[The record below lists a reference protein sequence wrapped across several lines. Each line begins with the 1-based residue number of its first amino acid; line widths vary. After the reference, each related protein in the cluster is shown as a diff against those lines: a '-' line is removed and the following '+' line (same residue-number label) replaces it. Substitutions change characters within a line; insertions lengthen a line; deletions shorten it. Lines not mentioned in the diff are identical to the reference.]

1 MSKVIENSNTSAFYF
16 MAWAAFAISTV
27 GMLLGIYHIPA
38 PIWVKGY
45 LGLGYM
51 FTVTSC
57 LTLAKTLR
65 DKHEADLLINR
76 VRDAKTEKLLS
87 DFERNVL

>member
-1 MSKVIENSNTSAFYF
+1 MNNSMGSSNTSAFYF
-16 MAWAAFAISTV
+16 MAWASFMISTV

-45 LGLGYM
+45 LGLGYL

-65 DKHEADLLINR
+65 DKHEEERFVNR
-76 VRDAKTEKLLS
+76 VKHAKTEKILS
-87 DFERNVL
+87 DFEKVA

>member
-1 MSKVIENSNTSAFYF
+1 MNNSAESSNTTAFYF
-16 MAWAAFAISTV
+16 MSWASFAVSTI

-45 LGLGYM
+45 LALGYL

-57 LTLAKTLR
+57 LTLAKTIR
-65 DKHEADLLINR
+65 DKHEEQRFINR
-76 VRDAKTEKLLS
+76 IKNAKTEKILT
-87 DFERNVL
+87 DFEKVA